1 MEANK
6 KIPYE
11 TIQVDL
17 SKYREDLEELAEK
30 ARQGAIYIA
39 IKKTVRSYGG
49 VKVISVGQLNV
60 DFNEEVAIIPLKR
73 LSCVKLNK

>member
-1 MEANK
+1 MTDK
-6 KIPYE
+6 KYHYE

-17 SKYREDLEELAEK
+17 SKYSEDLEELTEK
-30 ARQGAIYIA
+30 ARQGAVYIA

-60 DFNEEVAIIPLKR
+60 DFNEEVAIIPLKTGF
-73 LSCVKLNK
+73 LVLKLK